1 MHDNMIHF
9 SLPSFLF
16 VHSSFHL
23 FVYSFITY
31 NYSVNMMYI
40 SSPYSPPPFDKEKSQ
55 QTKNTK
61 KTTQN
66 KTEQCHSPGRVEP
79 RPVYRTYQV
88 MDSPHRSG

>member
-1 MHDNMIHF
+1 M
-9 SLPSFLF
+9 
-16 VHSSFHL
+16 
-23 FVYSFITY
+23 T
-31 NYSVNMMYI
+31 YI
-40 SSPYSPPPFDKEKSQ
+40 SPLHTRLPRL
-55 QTKNTK
+55 TKKKANKQKTPK